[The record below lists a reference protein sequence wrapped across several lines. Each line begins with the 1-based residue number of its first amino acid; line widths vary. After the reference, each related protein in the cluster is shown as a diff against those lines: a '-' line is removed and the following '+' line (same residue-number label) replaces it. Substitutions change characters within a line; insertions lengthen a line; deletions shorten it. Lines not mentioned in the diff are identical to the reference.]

1 MELTDRVTYTVKIST
16 ISSSYVGVF
25 IATPRAQKV
34 ALFSNGVEAGKLY
47 LFSPKIVENDEEE
60 IAIRIVQ
67 T

>member
-1 MELTDRVTYTVKIST
+1 MKIST